1 MAAYPRNQVGLVA
14 REVLKL
20 TVPQAIA
27 LHDNGWDD
35 LTDFEGYSTSD
46 IKAWMSSNSRL
57 TVARGGVVF
66 PSTKAKRI
74 YALAYWVNRKILRG
88 VPIDP
93 DDFTMEI
100 LTSSMADYPIHDMKL
115 DEDDDVDKPE
125 QFKYEAWNDWQ
136 DSVVTFLKGK
146 KSIRK
151 DIPLYYVIRETP
163 NPIPLVD
170 MTEEDEIIYNAPHN
184 GAAFKLDNRSVHTY
198 LTELTNGTDA
208 DQWIKQHKRTQD
220 GRLAWKQLCDHYD
233 GPAEGD
239 KRITVARSDIKILHY
254 KNEASFSFE
263 QYSTKLR
270 KAFLTLK
277 QYKQPKHE
285 KEMVD
290 ILLDQINTSDN
301 RLISTIAICRD
312 SHSSAFDDA
321 CTYMSQQIAILYPQ
335 HQPNAFGKTGRGGR
349 RPRPRQISGVK
360 KRNGKTYFNGVDISD
375 TTRYFSS
382 KEDKKV
388 HFKSKKHKRMLKQ
401 NRNLKDKHRRTRSFD
416 NLKSRFLKTRF

>member
-27 LHDNGWDD
+27 LHNNGWDD
-35 LTDFEGYSTSD
+35 LTDFDGYSTSD
-46 IKAWMSSNSRL
+46 IKAWKSSNSRL

-93 DDFTMEI
+93 DDFTTEI
-100 LTSSMADYPIHDMKL
+100 LTSSMADYPVHDMQL

-170 MTEEDEIIYNAPHN
+170 MTEEDEIIYNAPHSD
-184 GAAFKLDNRSVHTY
+184 AAFKSI
-198 LTELTNGTDA
+198 TNPST
-208 DQWIKQHKRTQD
+208 
-220 GRLAWKQLCDHYD
+220 
-233 GPAEGD
+233 
-239 KRITVARSDIKILHY
+239 RI
-254 KNEASFSFE
+254 
-263 QYSTKLR
+263 
-270 KAFLTLK
+270 
-277 QYKQPKHE
+277 
-285 KEMVD
+285 
-290 ILLDQINTSDN
+290 
-301 RLISTIAICRD
+301 
-312 SHSSAFDDA
+312 
-321 CTYMSQQIAILYPQ
+321 
-335 HQPNAFGKTGRGGR
+335 
-349 RPRPRQISGVK
+349 
-360 KRNGKTYFNGVDISD
+360 
-375 TTRYFSS
+375 
-382 KEDKKV
+382 
-388 HFKSKKHKRMLKQ
+388 
-401 NRNLKDKHRRTRSFD
+401 
-416 NLKSRFLKTRF
+416 